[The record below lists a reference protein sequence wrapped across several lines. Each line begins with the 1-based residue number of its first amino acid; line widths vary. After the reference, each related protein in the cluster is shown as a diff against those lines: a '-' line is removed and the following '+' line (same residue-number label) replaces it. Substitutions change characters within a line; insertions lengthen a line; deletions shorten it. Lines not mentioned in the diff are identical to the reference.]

1 MNLKYTIKKILKE
14 YHPNE
19 DEKSFDEKPNPHQI
33 YIDENGFNKAIEEF
47 RSVEFIAKKLNL
59 TPKKL
64 LEIYDPFKDIFT
76 DEEFKNM
83 LKETIEH
90 IEVRPILKKGFQERT
105 LEKKINMV
113 IGETIDQFHPDLIN
127 WDIEPYD
134 WKVPQTPKL
143 LEIIYKDFILDNQ
156 TFKRLSLDKNSK
168 LNESNDKFKKRIED
182 TIKKEGL
189 LFAIKF
195 FGGIENLSKKIDT
208 TPINLV
214 KNFFINK
221 KFSIKDFNISTRN
234 YDYDFK
240 FQVNDIEKNSDDFW
254 SFYVNIIDGFVIL
267 PDGEQFDLLN
277 SETKEYD
284 FWFDIKYGIRDI
296 LGDIL
301 EPLTPNDVE
310 EMDIIH
316 NLDD

>member
-14 YHPNE
+14 YHLNE

-47 RSVEFIAKKLNL
+47 GSVELIAKKLNL

-113 IGETIDQFHPDLIN
+113 VGMTIDQFHHDLIN
-127 WDIEPYD
+127 WDREPYD

-156 TFKRLSLDKNSK
+156 TFKRLSSDKNSK

-208 TPINLV
+208 TPIDLA
-214 KNFFINK
+214 KDFFIDK
-221 KFSIKDFNISTRN
+221 EFSIKDFDIKTGG
-234 YDYDFK
+234 YDFD
-240 FQVNDIEKNSDDFW
+240 FMITDIDWGMNDTWAVYVKILKGEVTLILIDDETYDLWDSDLWEKDFW
-254 SFYVNIIDGFVIL
+254 WEIQGEID
-267 PDGEQFDLLN
+267 
-277 SETKEYD
+277 
-284 FWFDIKYGIRDI
+284 
-296 LGDIL
+296 
-301 EPLTPNDVE
+301 
-310 EMDIIH
+310 DIIYDIVAPFTPMKIDLDIYH
-316 NLDD
+316 NLK